1 MEPGSRR
8 PPEPAVT
15 LDALRMA
22 TELTVGG
29 QRLGLPCLPRVEPSR
44 PPGPPGE
51 LVRIKAAKQGSH
63 TQLTGPSREIQE
75 TSQSLGCR
83 LREVPDGR

>member
-8 PPEPAVT
+8 PPEPAVAIA
-15 LDALRMA
+15 ALGMA

-29 QRLGLPCLPRVEPSR
+29 QRLGLACLPSAEPSR

-51 LVRIKAAKQGSH
+51 LVRIKAAKQGRH

-75 TSQSLGCR
+75 TSQSPGCK
-83 LREVPDGR
+83 LREVPHGR

>member
-1 MEPGSRR
+1 MEPSSRR

-15 LDALRMA
+15 LNTLRMA

-29 QRLGLPCLPRVEPSR
+29 QQLSLPCLTRVEPSR
-44 PPGPPGE
+44 PPGPLGE
-51 LVRIKAAKQGSH
+51 LVRTKAAKQGSH

-75 TSQSLGCR
+75 TSQNLGCK
-83 LREVPDGR
+83 LREVPGGG

>member
-8 PPEPAVT
+8 PPEPVT
-15 LDALRMA
+15 LDALKMA

-29 QRLGLPCLPRVEPSR
+29 QWLGLPCLPRVEPSR

-51 LVRIKAAKQGSH
+51 LVRIKVAKQRSH
-63 TQLTGPSREIQE
+63 AQLTGPSREI
-75 TSQSLGCR
+75 
-83 LREVPDGR
+83 